1 MTASLLVV
9 TGPPGAGKS
18 TVARLVS
25 QRLDSSVLVE
35 GDAFFGF
42 MDQGAIA
49 PWLAE
54 ADAQNEIVVRAAAAA
69 AGRFAVSYATLY
81 DGVIGPW
88 FLSTFLEATGLD
100 ALHYAVLFPS
110 ADECVERVSTRQGHG
125 FRDESATRHM
135 HAEFARGCAGID
147 QRHALGDHPRA
158 ADALATEILGLW
170 AAGALRLGL

>member
-54 ADAQNEIVVRAAAAA
+54 ADAQNEIVVGAVEDAASLTCPIESLRWL
-69 AGRFAVSYATLY
+69 AGRLAQL
-81 DGVIGPW
+81 GLQLCKGQVI
-88 FLSTFLEATGLD
+88 LTGSPMN
-100 ALHYAVLFPS
+100 LFPVAPGS
-110 ADECVERVSTRQGHG
+110 RIVVEAPPLGASC
-125 FRDESATRHM
+125 
-135 HAEFARGCAGID
+135 AEID
-147 QRHALGDHPRA
+147 P
-158 ADALATEILGLW
+158 
-170 AAGALRLGL
+170 